1 MEYRVHMLRRISEVQ
16 AFWAI
21 VVAIIAIDAAWTR
34 SVGIRVVPDPLALA
48 GIALIAGINL
58 VYATVRPRPRIAAA
72 AASVLQLA
80 VFTSAGAVLSYLT
93 VTSRYPLI
101 DRHLAAVDAAIG
113 VNWVALFHW
122 VHDHPVVFRVF
133 ELAYNSMMIQVGVL
147 LVVLNALGRLDR
159 VREFVWLFVLS
170 LLIIIPISW
179 LLPAEGAWAYYGV
192 SHLTN
197 AYYLPD
203 FFALREEKMP
213 EIVMARITG
222 VIQFPSFHAALGLI
236 LIYAYRGVRYLFPI
250 SCLLNICMIASTAVS
265 GGHHIADILAGL
277 AVVPLTI
284 LIFRL
289 GQGERAATAGFAP
302 DLIAG
307 AQD

>member
-1 MEYRVHMLRRISEVQ
+1 MEYRAHMLRRISEVQ

-21 VVAIIAIDAAWTR
+21 VVAIIVIDVAW
-34 SVGIRVVPDPLALA
+34 SLSAGIRIVPDPVALA
-48 GIALIAGINL
+48 GIAFIAAINL
-58 VYATVRPRPRIAAA
+58 VYATVRPHVRIAAA

-80 VFTSAGAVLSYLT
+80 AFTSVGAVLSYLT

-101 DRHLAAVDAAIG
+101 DRHLAAVDTALG
-113 VNWVALFHW
+113 VDWVAMFHW
-122 VHDHPVVFRVF
+122 VHDHPVILRVF
-133 ELAYNSMMIQVGVL
+133 AFAYNSMMLQVGVL

-203 FFALREEKMP
+203 FFALREGRMP
-213 EIVMARITG
+213 EIVMSKVTG

-236 LIYAYRGVRYLFPI
+236 LIYAYRGIRYLFPI
-250 SCLLNICMIASTAVS
+250 SCLLNICMIASTAPS

-277 AVVPLTI
+277 AAVPLAVV
-284 LIFRL
+284 IFRL
-289 GQGERAATAGFAP
+289 GQSERAAAAGFAGSLVP
-302 DLIAG
+302 G

>member
-1 MEYRVHMLRRISEVQ
+1 MLRRISEVQ

-21 VVAIIAIDAAWTR
+21 VVAIIVIDAAWTMAL
-34 SVGIRVVPDPLALA
+34 GIKVVPDPVALA
-48 GIALIAGINL
+48 GIALIAAINL
-58 VYATVRPRPRIAAA
+58 VYATVRPHARIAAA

-80 VFTSAGAVLSYLT
+80 AFTSAGAVLSYLT
-93 VTSRYPLI
+93 VTSRFPLI
-101 DRHLAAVDAAIG
+101 DRHLAAFDAAIG
-113 VNWVALFHW
+113 VNWVGLFHW
-122 VHDHPVVFRVF
+122 VHDHPVIFRMF
-133 ELAYNSMMIQVGVL
+133 ELAYNSMMLQVGFL
-147 LVVLNALGRLDR
+147 LVALNALGRLER

-179 LLPAEGAWAYYGV
+179 LLPAEGAWAHYGV

-203 FFALREEKMP
+203 FYALREGRMP
-213 EIVMARITG
+213 VIDMTGITG

-277 AVVPLTI
+277 AVVPLAVVI
-284 LIFRL
+284 LRL
-289 GQGERAATAGFAP
+289 GQGERAPAAGYAAGLVP
-302 DLIAG
+302 G